1 MTATSTSGPAL
12 TGRRRELLEAALH
25 VTADEGLRGL
35 THRAVDRRAGLPEGT
50 CSAYLRTRQAL
61 MESLADFVA
70 TSVTADVDALARDL
84 AELDKDQPHDHAR
97 AIACTQQ
104 LFEGW
109 LDERERLLTR
119 IELSMEASRN
129 PAIAALLGACRAQLV
144 GVVDGILSAQHRQR
158 DARTA
163 DALVA
168 SFDGLLLAAMLKPVA
183 ERREFLTASVTVS
196 STRWPHP
203 SDSLVT
209 RVTEGTAPVEPL
221 LI

>member
-1 MTATSTSGPAL
+1 MTAP
-12 TGRRRELLEAALH
+12 TGRRLELLEAALH
-25 VTADEGLRGL
+25 VAADEGLRGL

-61 MESLADFVA
+61 MEALADFVA
-70 TSVTADVDALARDL
+70 TSVTADVDALALEL

-97 AIACTQQ
+97 AIAATQR

-129 PAIAALLGACRAQLV
+129 HAIAELLGACRAQLV
-144 GVVDGILSAQHRQR
+144 DVVDGILGAQRRQH

-183 ERREFLTASVTVS
+183 ERRSFLTDSVTLIL
-196 STRWPHP
+196 
-203 SDSLVT
+203 DAL
-209 RVTEGTAPVEPL
+209 AEPQ
-221 LI
+221 

>member
-1 MTATSTSGPAL
+1 MTAVPATPPFAP

-25 VTADEGLRGL
+25 VTADGGLHGL
-35 THRAVDRRAGLPEGT
+35 THRAVDRRTGLPEGT

-61 MESLADFVA
+61 LEALTEYVA
-70 TSVTADVDALARDL
+70 ASVAADVDALA
-84 AELDKDQPHDHAR
+84 AELAGLPDDDAEDHVHAVR
-97 AIACTQQ
+97 ATQR

-129 PAIAALLGACRAQLV
+129 PAIAELLGACRTQLV
-144 GVVDGILSAQHRQR
+144 GVVDGILTAQHREH

-168 SFDGLLLAAMLKPVA
+168 SFDGLLLAAMLKPAA
-183 ERREFLTASVTVS
+183 ERRLFLTESVTVIL
-196 STRWPHP
+196 
-203 SDSLVT
+203 DALA
-209 RVTEGTAPVEPL
+209 APAA
-221 LI
+221 